1 MPVNYSIAML
11 VNPRDKDSSPKAYA
25 KAQING
31 EMTLKTLSE
40 EVGNKCTVHKADV
53 AAVLIAAVETML
65 KALKEGKQWSIS
77 KSRKRIVLTRISLL
91 QAKPQSI
98 SV

>member
-40 EVGNKCTVHKADV
+40 EVGNK
-53 AAVLIAAVETML
+53 LP
-65 KALKEGKQWSIS
+65 S
-77 KSRKRIVLTRISLL
+77 TRQMWL
-91 QAKPQSI
+91 PC
-98 SV
+98 